1 MSRSSLVVCGIKP
14 GQSSKSLIWPISHYK
29 QALKTGKQVWAKTS
43 AVCKSP
49 LIWGDPFEMTR
60 CFTLVNYDRLHRK
73 ETNSLFMVFCAIRY
87 GRTCLLALFHT
98 GVHRFASVSMVTMTP
113 RLFWT
118 YPKDK
123 HREHE
128 VPIGA
133 RAWTQH
139 LSDAMMGQRFNQP
152 LQDDVTKRDT
162 TTRRYIPVAF
172 LIILVGPAQW
182 IKVRYL
188 FFGKCCASVISAI
201 SSEPGVPTPPSEA
214 RTKAVTVT
222 CPNWQRPGQQCV

>member
-1 MSRSSLVVCGIKP
+1 MITFTERKQTAYSWFFVRS
-14 GQSSKSLIWPISHYK
+14 
-29 QALKTGKQVWAKTS
+29 
-43 AVCKSP
+43 
-49 LIWGDPFEMTR
+49 D
-60 CFTLVNYDRLHRK
+60 
-73 ETNSLFMVFCAIRY
+73 MVLQ
-87 GRTCLLALFHT
+87 TCLLPVFHT
-98 GVHRFASVSMVTMTP
+98 GVHRFASVSMVTMEKP

-188 FFGKCCASVISAI
+188 FFGKCCASVICAM

-214 RTKAVTVT
+214 RTKAVIVT
-222 CPNWQRPGQQCV
+222 CPNWQRPGQQRV